1 MGDNL
6 FEGLPP
12 PSHEQIKHQQQP
24 NQSLEETI
32 LMTTTISEVPVAPKP
47 ILKSALKR
55 PKLSE
60 YISPNPER
68 GATSEKDTA
77 SGKRLRFKTT
87 TDASEAQVIVAM
99 QKIASH
105 IKNPTKFA
113 KACKLTIQLIQAG
126 SVKPGTSDNFIA
138 ILEAAMSST
147 TSCTDPSMRAD
158 YRALFSAAQDAA
170 EFLNIKQKHLLAAWT
185 IRAVMG
191 NDLFTDDSFVFSKTA
206 GQVKEAISDL
216 PVATEDDDIEE
227 VAALND
233 ERVSTD
239 KGVTYSDV
247 TADNNK
253 KDESDPFGL
262 DAFIPSTVKKDER
275 AKAKKGT
282 AARIRKDDEEETRR
296 FLKSQREALI
306 SCLEIAANRYRTP
319 WCQTTIDILVKHAFD
334 NVSRFTSRQRDAIE
348 KLWAS
353 IREQQTRRKQ
363 GKSIHGKLDV
373 TAFEWLQ
380 EKYAGEKISVR
391 HSVGGSGDR
400 RAQQWLG

>member
-60 YISPNPER
+60 SISPNPER

-87 TDASEAQVIVAM
+87 TDASEAQVIEAM

-191 NDLFTDDSFVFSKTA
+191 NDLFTDDSFVTA

-233 ERVSTD
+233 ER
-239 KGVTYSDV
+239 
-247 TADNNK
+247 